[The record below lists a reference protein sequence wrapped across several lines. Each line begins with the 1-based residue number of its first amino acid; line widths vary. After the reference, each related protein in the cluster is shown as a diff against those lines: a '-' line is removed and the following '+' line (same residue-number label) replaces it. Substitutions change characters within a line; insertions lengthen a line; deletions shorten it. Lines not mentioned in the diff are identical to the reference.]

1 MRTCDISFHWS
12 VQKEKI
18 KQVRNKSKL
27 LFLSSWDL
35 EVCPDYSF
43 SVLGA
48 QLWGHRWFLLPRAV
62 WLTRRTSF
70 HQNTHSK
77 NAGLF

>member
-48 QLWGHRWFLLPRAV
+48 QL
-62 WLTRRTSF
+62 
-70 HQNTHSK
+70 
-77 NAGLF
+77 